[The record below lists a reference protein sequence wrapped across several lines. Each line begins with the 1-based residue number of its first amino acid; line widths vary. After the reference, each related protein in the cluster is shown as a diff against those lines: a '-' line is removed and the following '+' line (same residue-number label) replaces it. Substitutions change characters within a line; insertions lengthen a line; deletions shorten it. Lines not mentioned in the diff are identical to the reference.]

1 MGAQRPLRHTT
12 GVRRADCPALNWSP
26 MPLSRRLPAFLMA
39 ITVAACAAGAHARE
53 MVSVAKPEINMRS
66 GAGTQHSTLWSL
78 SRGFPLEVTG
88 RSGQWLKV
96 RDFENDSGWVY
107 RPLVNKTP
115 HHIVK
120 SRVANIRSAPGT
132 RSRVLGQAQH
142 GEVLRT
148 LDRRTDWVKVQQ
160 DGGPKGWVAKR
171 LLWGW

>member
-1 MGAQRPLRHTT
+1 
-12 GVRRADCPALNWSP
+12 
-26 MPLSRRLPAFLMA
+26 MPLSHRLFGPLLALA
-39 ITVAACAAGAHARE
+39 LAASFCGVHARE

-66 GAGTQHSTLWSL
+66 GAGTQHPTQWSL
-78 SRGFPLEVTG
+78 SQGFPLQVTG
-88 RSGQWLKV
+88 RKGQWLKV
-96 RDFENDSGWVY
+96 RDFENDTGWVY

-132 RSRVLGQAQH
+132 RSRVLGQAER

-148 LDRRTDWVKVQQ
+148 LDRRKDWVKVQQ
-160 DGGPKGWVAKR
+160 NGGPKGWVAQR

>member
-1 MGAQRPLRHTT
+1 MPVTRRIPALLLALTLAAFANGAQ
-12 GVRRADCPALNWSP
+12 S
-26 MPLSRRLPAFLMA
+26 
-39 ITVAACAAGAHARE
+39 RE

-66 GAGTQHSTLWSL
+66 GAGTRHGALWAL
-78 SRGFPLEVTG
+78 GKGFPLEVTG

-96 RDFENDSGWVY
+96 RDFENDTGWVF
-107 RPLVNKTP
+107 RSLVNKTP

-132 RSRVLGQAQH
+132 RSRVLGQAEH

-148 LDRRTDWVKVQQ
+148 LDRRSGWVKVQQ
-160 DGGPKGWVAKR
+160 DDGLKGWVSKR